1 MKLNTSCQT
10 IQRQIRRKIPTNNI
24 DISPKRTAYYIHIL
38 KNKKIISDNMLSY
51 RSRNDYK
58 NKCNLLIN
66 NKTNS
71 LSSVSFNSK
80 SRNTKRKILP
90 KIYSYKYFHKQR
102 NKNLLHK
109 STNNVNSIENNK
121 TNMESNFMS
130 LLKESNIYTSKVK
143 YISNIKMLLLDKYK
157 FDNDTYRPDRLK
169 IYDMSKLPKPKFKL
183 KKFNFRNFFFNHK
196 PIIQNNCDID

>member
-10 IQRQIRRKIPTNNI
+10 IQRQIRLKTPTNNI

-58 NKCNLLIN
+58 NKCNLLIS

-71 LSSVSFNSK
+71 LSSVSLNSK